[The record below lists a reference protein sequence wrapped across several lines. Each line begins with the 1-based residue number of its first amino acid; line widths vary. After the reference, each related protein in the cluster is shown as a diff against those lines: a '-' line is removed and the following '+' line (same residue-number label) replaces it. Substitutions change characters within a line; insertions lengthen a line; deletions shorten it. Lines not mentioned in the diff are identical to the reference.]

1 MISKR
6 SKRTLIAMAYFVHC
20 ILPLFLG
27 LICVSATQ
35 QQCFVPGE
43 CTESD
48 LVTALPVLDLN
59 NCLEMCKNTPECAW
73 FTFVSYANFCELF
86 TNCEELAIDNC
97 ADCISGEKD
106 CEAPKC
112 DVIGL
117 CQVRIESKDF
127 LPLSRNLLL

>member
-1 MISKR
+1 
-6 SKRTLIAMAYFVHC
+6 MAYFINC
-20 ILPLFLG
+20 ILVLFLG
-27 LICVSATQ
+27 LICVSAQ

-48 LVTALPVLDLN
+48 LVTALPAVDLN

-86 TNCEELAIDNC
+86 SNCEELAIDNC

-117 CQVRIESKDF
+117 CQVRIKSKDF
-127 LPLSRNLLL
+127 FGLITQPFPVG

>member
-1 MISKR
+1 
-6 SKRTLIAMAYFVHC
+6 MAYFINC
-20 ILPLFLG
+20 ILVLFLG
-27 LICVSATQ
+27 LICVSAQ

-48 LVTALPVLDLN
+48 LVTALPAVDLN

-127 LPLSRNLLL
+127 LALSRNLFL

>member
-1 MISKR
+1 
-6 SKRTLIAMAYFVHC
+6 MAYFVHC

-27 LICVSATQ
+27 LICVSAQ

-48 LVTALPVLDLN
+48 LVTALPAVDLN

-117 CQVRIESKDF
+117 CQVRIKSKDF
-127 LPLSRNLLL
+127 LVLSRNLFL